1 MRRHHHHQIGV
12 RHGLLKVQSLVK
24 TVLKQVSK
32 PAILPTVFI
41 INFWKQETQPV
52 RQTSGTTQSF
62 SQRERERGGGRNRF
76 YKAENE
82 VVPFS
87 PKCGLKQIRD

>member
-12 RHGLLKVQSLVK
+12 RHGLPKVQSLVK

-32 PAILPTVFI
+32 PAFLPTVFI

-62 SQRERERGGGRNRF
+62 SQRERGERERNRF
-76 YKAENE
+76 YKAENK